1 MKLSIADEGT
11 KFMRELGTPQGFEK
25 IFQQDFVKPVRRVI
39 EAYQPV
45 ANVHQQHGNNNDD
58 SSISSW
64 KDVLDSLGD
73 NNRFV
78 PVLECNGIGTSDD
91 CQLIVGDD
99 QIGLNW
105 KNTDDSSVSLKESRR

>member
-1 MKLSIADEGT
+1 MFMLLLEFSRT
-11 KFMRELGTPQGFEK
+11 KYKDYDFTTKENIEKFEK
-25 IFQQDFVKPVRRVI
+25 LKEEQFNIV
-39 EAYQPV
+39 
-45 ANVHQQHGNNNDD
+45 
-58 SSISSW
+58 S

-105 KNTDDSSVSLKESRR
+105 KKMGDSSVSLKESRRR